1 MHVLDCGCGP
11 GSLTVDLAAHVTP
24 GNVIGIDIEA
34 VSLSRARDLARS
46 SGISNVRFEQADVYA
61 LPYPSGHF
69 DAVFSHGLT
78 SHLRDVP
85 RALAEMRRVLKPGGF
100 AAVAD
105 NDGGAHVVSPAGSA
119 MDRFLDLLLRVQ
131 RHNGGDSL
139 RSRHLR
145 GAMLE
150 AGFVRVE
157 MDVRGEL
164 ASIGTDELNRTVAIG
179 WGSIAR
185 SVDFVQTVLTQGWA
199 TQAELDALPSEMSA
213 WAERPDAFLNAM
225 KCGALG
231 WAPNA

>member
-1 MHVLDCGCGP
+1 
-11 GSLTVDLAAHVTP
+11 
-24 GNVIGIDIEA
+24 VIGIDVESA
-34 VSLSRARDLARS
+34 SLSLARDLARS
-46 SGISNVRFEQADVYA
+46 RGISNVRFEEADVYA
-61 LPYPSGHF
+61 LPYPSAYF
-69 DAVFSHGLT
+69 DAVFSHGVT

-105 NDGGAHVVSPAGSA
+105 NDGGAHVVSPPGSA
-119 MDRFLDLLLRVQ
+119 MDRFVDLLLRVQ

-145 GAMLE
+145 GAMLQ

-157 MDVRGEL
+157 MHARGETFDWATNDFNRGL
-164 ASIGTDELNRTVAIG
+164 ASG

-185 SVDFVQTVLTQGWA
+185 SSNFIQTVLSQGWA
-199 TQAELDALPSEMSA
+199 TKAELDTLPSEMSA
-213 WAERPDAFLNAM
+213 WAERPDAFMSAL

-231 WAPNA
+231 WAAEAESPLPLRE